1 MDNQTIDVYDKEAE
15 SIAKLH
21 STLIPERIYELISNY
36 FIPNATTADIGCGTG
51 RDTAWLDQR
60 GFSIIGTD
68 ASKGMLE
75 QAQNNFPNLHF
86 VKDELPKL
94 NKLNQYTFKN
104 ILCSAVLMHLT
115 PADIS
120 LACHRLVSIL
130 QANGFLI
137 ISFRNTHEENQREN
151 GKLYQKINPNN
162 LISLFTSLNCSIE
175 LHESVVETGRNLT
188 WHNLVIKKL
197 PPLAE

>member
-1 MDNQTIDVYDKEAE
+1 MDNQTIDVYNQEAK

-60 GFSIIGTD
+60 GFSVIGAD

-86 VKDELPKL
+86 VQDALPNL
-94 NKLNQYTFKN
+94 DHLNQHTFKN

-115 PADIS
+115 LTDVS
-120 LACHRLVSIL
+120 LACLRLTSL
-130 QANGFLI
+130 LRPNGFLI
-137 ISFRNTHEENQREN
+137 ISFRKTPAKKNREN
-151 GKLYQKINPNN
+151 GKLYEDINTPA
-162 LISLFTSLNCSIE
+162 LITLFTSLNCSVE
-175 LHESVVETGRNLT
+175 LHESEIEIGRNLT